1 VGLLCAGG
9 VFGSGKFGRKLYFR
23 PIPERM
29 DYLTNALDACEQFVR
44 YLRFTGQNM
53 HAMGTLQYYPSNTG
67 YSTRTPDWDCR
78 VPRDLRDTTIRVLGR
93 NGIDVVANV
102 SYAGHTVLQVEYPY
116 NDGQVALGQDTAIIV
131 GKDGTQPAAR
141 DAGRGYGSGWN
152 ALHPRIR
159 ELLLMV
165 AHDVAE
171 KYKDQPNFRGVCWT
185 SYLTGEWLPGFGGM
199 NWRKPG
205 QLPGATSRSLPRT
218 GRTWRASSLVQIA
231 CFKTRRRVGR

>member
-1 VGLLCAGG
+1 
-9 VFGSGKFGRKLYFR
+9 
-23 PIPERM
+23 
-29 DYLTNALDACEQFVR
+29 
-44 YLRFTGQNM
+44 
-53 HAMGTLQYYPSNTG
+53 
-67 YSTRTPDWDCR
+67 
-78 VPRDLRDTTIRVLGR
+78 
-93 NGIDVVANV
+93 
-102 SYAGHTVLQVEYPY
+102 
-116 NDGQVALGQDTAIIV
+116 VALGQDTAIIV